1 MSNALSYTIEHTV
14 APNESALA
22 MGSGDMEVF
31 ATPAMVALMEHAAMM
46 AARKL
51 LQEGESSVGI
61 EISTSH
67 LKASRIGSTVRAT
80 ATLESREGRRLQ
92 FRIEAYD
99 GDTLIGEG
107 SHTRFIVDR
116 ARFLAKL

>member
-1 MSNALSYTIEHTV
+1 MSNTLSYTIEHTV
-14 APNESALA
+14 EPNESALA

-46 AARKL
+46 AAREL
-51 LQEGESSVGI
+51 LQEGDSSVGI

-80 ATLESREGRRLQ
+80 ATLESRDGRRLQ